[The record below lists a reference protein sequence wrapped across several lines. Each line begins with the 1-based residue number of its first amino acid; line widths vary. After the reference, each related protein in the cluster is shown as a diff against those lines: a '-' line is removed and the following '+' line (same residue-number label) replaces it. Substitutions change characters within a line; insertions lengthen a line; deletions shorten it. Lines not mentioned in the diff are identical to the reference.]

1 MTTYSL
7 VLFSVL
13 AGLPDD
19 FAGIGIIPRAHGG
32 TEVACPTAIVLLMR
46 FTLSLVS
53 ILNITVTPFG
63 NHSVPATTTADSLH
77 VVSAYL
83 RSDAFIAP
91 HSHCML
97 YPKVVQHLF
106 FELSWALALI
116 ILGQLACDLEQQWRQ
131 TGRVS
136 LTHAIISPKT
146 SFGSGSG
153 KVQTYVGKDVVKTL
167 RSNERLMRYK

>member
-32 TEVACPTAIVLLMR
+32 TEVASPTAIVLLMR
-46 FTLSLVS
+46 FTLSL
-53 ILNITVTPFG
+53 

-91 HSHCML
+91 YSHYML
-97 YPKVVQHLF
+97 
-106 FELSWALALI
+106 
-116 ILGQLACDLEQQWRQ
+116 
-131 TGRVS
+131 
-136 LTHAIISPKT
+136 
-146 SFGSGSG
+146 
-153 KVQTYVGKDVVKTL
+153 
-167 RSNERLMRYK
+167 